1 MKTFYHGTST
11 SCDIEFMLLPPE
23 VSNTLS
29 EKGRKKNLGR
39 IFFTEDLGLARIY
52 AGRTSRSLGGN
63 PIIFKVVSPVDV
75 VCMNSTPGASVYH
88 AAWAF
93 CEKVE

>member
-11 SCDIEFMLLPPE
+11 ACDIDFMLLPPDA
-23 VSNTLS
+23 SNTLS

-39 IFFTEDLGLARIY
+39 VFFTEDLGLARIY

>member
-11 SCDIEFMLLPPE
+11 ACDIDFMLLPPE

-39 IFFTEDLGLARIY
+39 VFFTEDLGLARIY

>member
-11 SCDIEFMLLPPE
+11 ACDIDFMLLPPE

-39 IFFTEDLGLARIY
+39 VFFTEDLGLAGIY